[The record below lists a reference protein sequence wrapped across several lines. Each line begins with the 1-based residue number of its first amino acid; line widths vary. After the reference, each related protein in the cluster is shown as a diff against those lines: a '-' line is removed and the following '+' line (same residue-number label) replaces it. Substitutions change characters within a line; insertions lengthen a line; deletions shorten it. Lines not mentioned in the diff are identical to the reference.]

1 MLTTDPIYFKPLLP
15 VITIKNTANNTTLYT
30 YNSFTDS
37 GTTDKVLY
45 CSVRLSQNT
54 FGEFVIQFEDQNKS
68 LASTVTV
75 GSRVQIDCGKQ
86 SSSLTRLISGLV
98 RKKGYTRGADAKVLY
113 TISGTSTGIRLNE
126 RITYA
131 VSEAARLANGQ
142 IDFTDVSRKAKTLL
156 ASGLSLLTADGI
168 LSIANLAANSDV
180 ETFIPN
186 TNIQYGELQDLVNY
200 YEDQSGGE
208 VVIDTTDLVHF
219 RYEIKNNLFGRGFTI
234 KNNNDNKANDDADD
248 TMYLVGKNWTY
259 EDDFYKSSSYA
270 NRFYALLSGETPP
283 SNPSEIGGY
292 NASGPFYYDT
302 GSNCV
307 AIKFRPSHSHYYAN
321 DFFVGISEVC
331 GTSAVGLIPYQ
342 TNFLLVADGGTG
354 TPNNKTSI
362 IAIAYVAENVS
373 QSTSTVEPPK
383 VAVGSHFFNAS
394 TGATTA
400 SQEINLDTT
409 LDYWFIMTPSNTQ
422 TTVGASDGKNTLWW
436 YNTSKT
442 VSNGV
447 ALAPQATLSR
457 NGPYPNSG
465 TGWTVS
471 SNANPPLFA
480 MPRIRSHSFSMYDPK
495 AMQAVSNGLTG
506 GLATD
511 TLLTD
516 APHQVTTFD
525 SMYRFMQQQVY
536 NFAKPRTVYNF
547 PTVTAPNIPPF
558 PGDPI
563 VINDVI
569 LGLSATGN
577 QVAIGTCGD
586 MTYQWGNQGG
596 GSYEAPTR
604 LSINAIAV
612 HPRYR

>member
-126 RITYA
+126 RIIYA

-142 IDFTDVSRKAKTLL
+142 IDFTDVSRKADTLL

-180 ETFIPN
+180 ETFITS

-208 VVIDTTDLVHF
+208 VVVDTADLVHF
-219 RYEIKNNLFGRGFTI
+219 RYEIKNNLFGRGFTL

-259 EDDFYKSSSYA
+259 EDDFYKSSNYA
-270 NRFYALLSGETPP
+270 NGCYGLLSPEADPTLNLATSYDLYINNGALA
-283 SNPSEIGGY
+283 
-292 NASGPFYYDT
+292 ASHEAA
-302 GSNCV
+302 V
-307 AIKFRPSHSHYYAN
+307 KFRPTHSHFLPG
-321 DFFVGISEVC
+321 DI
-331 GTSAVGLIPYQ
+331 LIAGDA
-342 TNFLLVADGGTG
+342 TWRTD
-354 TPNNKTSI
+354 
-362 IAIAYVAENVS
+362 
-373 QSTSTVEPPK
+373 STVNVIPTTVRFRICKDNGGVPLNAGG
-383 VAVGSHFFNAS
+383 VIANIDFPMSTIPNAVSGGFQSLNSSWISDQTFLDTSGS
-394 TGATTA
+394 TR
-400 SQEINLDTT
+400 INSFELDTT
-409 LDYWFIMTPSNTQ
+409 RDYWLIMSDDFCGTTTNAPGFRWYANSDYHGTGMINSLNASSNSAGGSGW
-422 TTVGASDGKNTLWW
+422 VSDGMAGNMT
-436 YNTSKT
+436 
-442 VSNGV
+442 
-447 ALAPQATLSR
+447 
-457 NGPYPNSG
+457 
-465 TGWTVS
+465 
-471 SNANPPLFA
+471 FA
-480 MPRIRSHSFSMYDPK
+480 MPTRRSHSFFMYDPK
-495 AMQAVSNGLTG
+495 AMQAVSSGLTG
-506 GLATD
+506 GLATN

-525 SMYRFMQQQVY
+525 SMYRFMSQQTY
-536 NFAKPRTVYNF
+536 NLAKPRTVYNF

-563 VINDVI
+563 IINDAI
-569 LGLSATGN
+569 LNLSTVGN

-586 MTYQWGNQGG
+586 MTYQWGNQGS

>member
-1 MLTTDPIYFKPLLP
+1 LLTTDPIYFKPLLP

-142 IDFTDVSRKAKTLL
+142 IDFTDVSRKADTLL

-180 ETFIPN
+180 ETFITS

-208 VVIDTTDLVHF
+208 VIVDTTDLVHF
-219 RYEIKNNLFGRGFTI
+219 RYEIKNNLFGRGFTL

-270 NRFYALLSGETPP
+270 NEFYALLSGETPP
-283 SNPSEIGGY
+283 SNPNEIGGFDGTTTSY
-292 NASGPFYYDT
+292 FNT
-302 GSNCV
+302 GVNCV
-307 AIKFRPSHSHYYAN
+307 GLKFKPTHSHYYPN
-321 DFFVGISEVC
+321 DFFLGISEVC
-331 GTSAVGLIPYQ
+331 GSSSVGQKPFNALFAI
-342 TNFLLVADGGTG
+342 VDDGGSG
-354 TPNNKTSI
+354 TPNGKTPLVCIS
-362 IAIAYVAENVS
+362 YTGNVLS
-373 QSTSTVEPPK
+373 QSTNTLEPAQ
-383 VAVGSHFFNAS
+383 VVNQGIFFNGS
-394 TGATTA
+394 SGVTLAT
-400 SQEINLDTT
+400 QEINLDTQK
-409 LDYWFIMTPSNTQ
+409 DYWFVMTPVNTQ
-422 TTVGASDGKNTLWW
+422 TTVGAADGKNVLWW
-436 YNTSKT
+436 VDTNKSVQVATAPTTAINRGGPIST
-442 VSNGV
+442 V
-447 ALAPQATLSR
+447 
-457 NGPYPNSG
+457 G
-465 TGWTVS
+465 TGWSVA
-471 SNANPPLFA
+471 SNNPPLMA
-480 MPRIRSHSFSMYDPK
+480 MPRIRSHSFFMYDPK
-495 AMQAVSNGLTG
+495 AMQAVSNGLTR